1 MFTKATVQKRDW
13 SSKGNNT
20 IVAETNYYVDY
31 KAVIGVISK
40 EVGNEVVYVN
50 DKPIKQEDFFNFLQI
65 LRKRNGER
73 KLVLFMDNLSV
84 HKCKNVRE
92 EMERLD
98 SKPVYNKTPC
108 EIIYLL
114 VDNIK

>member
-20 IVAETNYYVDY
+20 IVVETNYYVDY

-50 DKPIKQEDFFNFLQI
+50 DKPIKQEDFSTSF
-65 LRKRNGER
+65 K
-73 KLVLFMDNLSV
+73 S
-84 HKCKNVRE
+84 
-92 EMERLD
+92 
-98 SKPVYNKTPC
+98 
-108 EIIYLL
+108 
-114 VDNIK
+114 